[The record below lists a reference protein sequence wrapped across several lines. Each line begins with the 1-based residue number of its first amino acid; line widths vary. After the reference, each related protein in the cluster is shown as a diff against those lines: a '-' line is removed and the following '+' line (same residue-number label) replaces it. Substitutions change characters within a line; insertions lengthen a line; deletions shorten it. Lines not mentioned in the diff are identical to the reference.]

1 MQSGATSLWGHEGSG
16 GPKKWTELY
25 IKGITLIP
33 YCFPTEEH
41 RKANVEKLEAA
52 IRVWMTA
59 LGGGPSP
66 GTNHKIIFSEYVDF
80 SQNPRYCIDVNSPA
94 ESKWNMAVPYKT
106 VAIWKD
112 DGVGKAAAAS
122 TVGMGDTPG
131 KPWDLNMW
139 IDVEASVTTVAHE
152 LGHVMGMMHE
162 QQRSDRDRYI
172 HYDCTKLTDYRT
184 ALARARESDPSTTT
198 DELCNDVTIAD
209 RYNFSGRS
217 YTDTVLYGKSED
229 GWTLNPDSPY
239 DADSIM
245 HYHSYIMG
253 NENCLNG
260 NQAECPVARYRDST
274 NHDLGYEMIPMWSR
288 PSSWDVAWVKTQ
300 YGWRYSGAEEGAQD
314 GGEISEARLEELI
327 EQGRELYV
335 QGQV

>member
-1 MQSGATSLWGHEGSG
+1 MADAPCSRIAHRDHEYITACTYVKDSLTLPISIIPLLLPTVPSTIIMRYLPVFAAAAIQAIAASIPQISPIFSGPCAILPPSNNTETPTYDGMQSGATSLWCHEGGG

-41 RKANVEKLEAA
+41 RKANSEKLEAA
-52 IRVWMTA
+52 IKLWMTA

-66 GTNHKIIFSEYVDF
+66 GTNHNIIFSEYVDF

-152 LGHVMGMMHE
+152 LGHVMGTL
-162 QQRSDRDRYI
+162 DITRD
-172 HYDCTKLTDYRT
+172 L
-184 ALARARESDPSTTT
+184 
-198 DELCNDVTIAD
+198 
-209 RYNFSGRS
+209 
-217 YTDTVLYGKSED
+217 
-229 GWTLNPDSPY
+229 
-239 DADSIM
+239 
-245 HYHSYIMG
+245 
-253 NENCLNG
+253 
-260 NQAECPVARYRDST
+260 ECYKIDKQK
-274 NHDLGYEMIPMWSR
+274 E
-288 PSSWDVAWVKTQ
+288 
-300 YGWRYSGAEEGAQD
+300 
-314 GGEISEARLEELI
+314 
-327 EQGRELYV
+327 
-335 QGQV
+335 

>member
-1 MQSGATSLWGHEGSG
+1 MQSGATSLWGHEGGG

-52 IRVWMTA
+52 IKLWMTA

-139 IDVEASVTTVAHE
+139 IDVEASVIT
-152 LGHVMGMMHE
+152 
-162 QQRSDRDRYI
+162 
-172 HYDCTKLTDYRT
+172 LTDYRT

-198 DELCNDVTIAD
+198 DALCNDVTIAD

-217 YTDTVLYGKSED
+217 YTDTVLYGKSEG

-274 NHDLGYEMIPMWSR
+274 NHDLGYEMIPMWTR

-300 YGWRYSGAEEGAQD
+300 YGWRYSGAAEGAQD
-314 GGEISEARLEELI
+314 GGEISEARLKELI
-327 EQGRELYV
+327 EEGRERYV
-335 QGQV
+335 RSQV